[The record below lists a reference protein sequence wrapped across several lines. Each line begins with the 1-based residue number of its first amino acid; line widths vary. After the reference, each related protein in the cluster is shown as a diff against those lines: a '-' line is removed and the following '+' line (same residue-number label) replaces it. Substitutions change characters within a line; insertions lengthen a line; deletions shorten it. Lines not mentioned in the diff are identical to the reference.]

1 MIATN
6 YMGTVIDVGKMKP
19 SYTNKQKAGIIQN
32 IMQLDKEE
40 KLSSDKD
47 YIISLNED
55 SQRGLI
61 DSVFNE
67 L

>member
-1 MIATN
+1 
-6 YMGTVIDVGKMKP
+6 MGTVIDVGKMKP

>member
-1 MIATN
+1 
-6 YMGTVIDVGKMKP
+6 MGSGMDIMKMKP
-19 SYTNKQKAGIIQN
+19 SYTNKQKAGTIKY

-47 YIISLNED
+47 GIITLNKD
-55 SQRGLI
+55 TKRNHI
-61 DSVFNE
+61 NSVFTT